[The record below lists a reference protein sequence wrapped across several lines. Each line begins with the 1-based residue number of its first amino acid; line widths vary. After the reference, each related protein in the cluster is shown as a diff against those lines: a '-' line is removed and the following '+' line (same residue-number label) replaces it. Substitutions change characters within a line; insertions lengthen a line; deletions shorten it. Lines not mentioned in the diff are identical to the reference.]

1 MTDVIAKVVVIVG
14 GSLERGA
21 TQARSAAL
29 WSRWRGWSYVLMPCL
44 LWKADWRLE
53 RAVIPEDHLVEGLWV
68 DVYFFSF
75 GETWFSGD
83 ACLLRTGAQVAPAHA
98 AYWRGHCGAHS
109 IAWLCSL
116 LIRTELDIGFQT
128 DTEARVACGQSTWS
142 CKWLALKGSES
153 FKVRRRWLTVA
164 SSTLRI
170 ELLLNAETG
179 WNCWRWV
186 SSGCLLNA
194 C

>member
-1 MTDVIAKVVVIVG
+1 M
-14 GSLERGA
+14 
-21 TQARSAAL
+21 
-29 WSRWRGWSYVLMPCL
+29 WN
-44 LWKADWRLE
+44 
-53 RAVIPEDHLVEGLWV
+53 LVELVELCYQYLLVGLV
-68 DVYFFSF
+68 KN
-75 GETWFSGD
+75 SGFRCGFLVFVCSD

-98 AYWRGHCGAHS
+98 AYWRGHCGARS